1 MKKTEQ
7 ENKQKKKTAK
17 KLGYFYLVFRYLLST
32 DFNWLTE

>member
-7 ENKQKKKTAK
+7 ENKQKKTAK
-17 KLGYFYLVFRYLLST
+17 KLGYFYLAFRYLLST